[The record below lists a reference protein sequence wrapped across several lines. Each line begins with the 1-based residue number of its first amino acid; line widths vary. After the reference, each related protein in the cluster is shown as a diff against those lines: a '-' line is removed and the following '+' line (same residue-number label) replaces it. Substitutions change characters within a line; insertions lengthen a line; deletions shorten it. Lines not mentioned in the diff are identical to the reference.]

1 MNPLLRQLASEEPSS
16 RGPKSHCHCRL
27 ARFTLALPEHAIR
40 LFMDSFKHSSQDELF
55 SSSNTDISTETTQN
69 YTQDKKFNLEVKA
82 YQKLP

>member
-1 MNPLLRQLASEEPSS
+1 
-16 RGPKSHCHCRL
+16 
-27 ARFTLALPEHAIR
+27 
-40 LFMDSFKHSSQDELF
+40 MDSFKHSTQDELF